1 MKFVYF
7 DMGGVLFS
15 QGTRNT
21 FKYLRNK
28 NISENLIKYT
38 LISNDSWNMRRG
50 KISPEEFW
58 EKVKEKDTKNASII
72 RDTWLNSYRL
82 NPKMYKYS
90 LDLKEKGF
98 NLGLWSDTTKERYEY
113 LKDKYSNILDRNIF
127 GHFSNNI
134 LSFENGLIKQ
144 DLEFSNKIIEKSDN
158 KKNDI
163 IVIDDSV
170 KETEHTR
177 KIGLNVL
184 IYDSNLQE
192 IKKFIKN

>member
-184 IYDSNLQE
+184 IYNSNLQE
-192 IKKFIKN
+192 IKNFIKN